1 MEGAQTGIYQFENE
15 DFNDYNCPEPEMT
28 EEIENYFK
36 IFNLFKSFLPNL
48 EK

>member
-1 MEGAQTGIYQFENE
+1 MEGAQTGIYIFENQ

-28 EEIENYFK
+28 EDVEKYFK
-36 IFNLFKSFLPNL
+36 IFDLFKSLLPKP